1 MQLVAVVMYQ
11 IITCLTAAI
20 LIRLY
25 PLLVVIFCGGSL
37 LLHFPRNQRWYL
49 LAAVCG
55 RYYCIIA
62 LLHTHHPP
70 HVGCGGVETFFPY
83 FYFPFCVRKKILY
96 PLIYTSYICIR
107 SAKLGIYRRLSATAG
122 LHRLGMPFCL

>member
-62 LLHTHHPP
+62 LLHTHHPMWA
-70 HVGCGGVETFFPY
+70 VVDMWAVVEWRPSFLIFISH
-83 FYFPFCVRKKILY
+83 FVCAKKFSTL
-96 PLIYTSYICIR
+96 
-107 SAKLGIYRRLSATAG
+107 
-122 LHRLGMPFCL
+122 